1 MESMVKMRKVKLA
14 GREFPLAFTLR
25 AVIALQ
31 NDPESGFDSGDIR
44 KAITKM
50 DGMVNVLY
58 EMAKDGAELSGNP
71 LDVDRQWFELHIPMN
86 QRKIISIQLAILN
99 TVAEWMTMEAEEDE
113 EEGREIDLVLQEI
126 QKKSGKT
133 D

>member
-1 MESMVKMRKVKLA
+1 MESMVRMRNVKLA

-31 NDPESGFDSGDIR
+31 NDPESGFESGDIR

-50 DGMVNVLY
+50 DSMVNVLY
-58 EMAKDGAELSGNP
+58 EMAKDGAELSGKP

-86 QRKIISIQLAILN
+86 QRKIISIQLAVIH
-99 TVAEWMTMEAEEDE
+99 TAADWMTMEAEEDE

>member
-1 MESMVKMRKVKLA
+1 MESMVRMRNVKLA

-44 KAITKM
+44 KTITKM

-58 EMAKDGAELSGNP
+58 EMAKDGAELSGKP
-71 LDVDRQWFELHIPMN
+71 LDADRQWFELHIPMN